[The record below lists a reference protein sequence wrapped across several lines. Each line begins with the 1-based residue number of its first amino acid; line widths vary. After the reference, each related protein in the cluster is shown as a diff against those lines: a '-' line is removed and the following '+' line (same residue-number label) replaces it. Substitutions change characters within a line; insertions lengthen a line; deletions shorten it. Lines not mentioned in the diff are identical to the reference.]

1 MAYSKEL
8 FEYGREVLSRRR
20 QQAFQTLEVRKRKL
34 YARVPRLA
42 EIEKE
47 LSATRVCCNSCRYVR
62 HQGASTPGGD

>member
-34 YARVPRLA
+34 
-42 EIEKE
+42 
-47 LSATRVCCNSCRYVR
+47 
-62 HQGASTPGGD
+62 

>member
-47 LSATRVCCNSCRYVR
+47 LNATGYAAIRYVR
-62 HQGASTPGGD
+62 QPGAPTPEGD